1 MSQIPFGQKFAKA
14 VIVSESLKKLKE
26 IKFFFTQH
34 SFSLESLGQVKIENF
49 LKKVEQIGLTPFG
62 TLEIDR

>member
-1 MSQIPFGQKFAKA
+1 M
-14 VIVSESLKKLKE
+14 KE

-49 LKKVEQIGLTPFG
+49 LKKVEQIGHTPTYVG
-62 TLEIDR
+62 TLEID